1 MSKGKK
7 RYLSDLKPGESGYIL
22 RIEGYGA
29 FRKRIVEMGFIKGKR
44 VDVIKQA
51 PLNDPMEYQIMG
63 YNISLRKSEAKL
75 IEVAD
80 QQLFEEIV
88 NVDLRGRRREGRRCG
103 MGAGMGKGRGRG
115 IKRREVESEECPYA
129 GERRMDGSGKGRGN
143 RCIHIALVGNPNS
156 GKTTLFNKITGSHE
170 RVGNYGGVTV
180 EAKRG
185 KIERL
190 GYTFDFVDL
199 PGTYSITEY
208 TPEELYVR
216 NWLFEDKPDIVINV
230 IDSSNLERN
239 LYLTTQ
245 LIDMGATTVIAL
257 NMFDELKAKGV
268 KLNYQKLG
276 ELMGIPMVPTIA
288 SKGFGTNALLEKVVE
303 VYEGREESIREIEVN
318 HGHILESAIEELVE
332 LLDSVEE
339 PLPNISNRY
348 LAVKLIEKD
357 LVVRALLEKSSQYS
371 KIEAL
376 SNKLVERVEEQFKE
390 SSESALTDAKYGF
403 IEGALK
409 ECITHKERGGRK
421 IANLDDLLTH
431 KKFGLPIFIF
441 FMWLMFQATFT
452 LGEYPMELIEAGVA
466 SLGSLMSNILSEGPL
481 RDLIVDGVIEGVG
494 GVIVFLPNILILFFF
509 ISFMEDSGYMA
520 RAAFIMDKVMH
531 KVGLHGKSF
540 IPLIMG
546 FGCNVPAVMATRT
559 LESRNDRI
567 LTMLLIP
574 FISCSA
580 KLPLYVLLISAF
592 FPKNQGLVLFAIYS
606 IGIVIAIFS
615 ALILKRVAFK
625 KRDVPF
631 VMELPPYR
639 IPTLKSTLR
648 HMWNK
653 AQQYVKKMGSIIL
666 IASIII
672 WALGYFPR
680 DFQEKTAIENRIAN
694 LQESGT
700 LSKNEKSIAIKELQ
714 GELESKRMEN
724 SYIGRLGHSIEPI
737 IAPLGFDWKMGVSI
751 ISGLP
756 AKEIVVSSMSVLYQA
771 SDATGT
777 ESLIEQLRLQVHRS
791 GPNAGKRV
799 FTPLVAFGFM
809 LFILVYFP
817 CIATI
822 ASIAKESNW
831 RWALFALLYTTIL
844 AWLLAFLLNNIGSLF
859 VT

>member
-1 MSKGKK
+1 MSNAKK
-7 RYLSDLKPGESGYIL
+7 RYLSDLNPGESGYIV
-22 RIEGYGA
+22 RIKGYGA
-29 FRKRIVEMGFIKGKR
+29 FRKRIVEMGFIRGKR

-63 YNISLRKSEAKL
+63 YNISLRRSEAEL
-75 IEVAD
+75 IEVVD
-80 QQLFEEIV
+80 SSLYNEIV
-88 NVDLRGRRREGRRCG
+88 KIDLHAPHEHGKGCGRGL
-103 MGAGMGKGRGRG
+103 GKGRGGRG
-115 IKRREVESEECPYA
+115 RGWKEGECERGRE
-129 GERRMDGSGKGRGN
+129 RKLDGSGKGRGN
-143 RCIHIALVGNPNS
+143 RCIHVALVGNPNS

-185 KIERL
+185 KIDKL
-190 GYTFDFVDL
+190 GYNFDFVDL

-208 TPEELYVR
+208 SPEELYVR

-245 LIDMGATTVIAL
+245 LIDMGVTVVIAL
-257 NMFDELKAKGV
+257 NMYDELKQKGV

-288 SKGFGTNALLEKVVE
+288 SKGFGTDTLLEKIVE
-303 VYEGREESIREIEVN
+303 IYEGKEESVREIDVN
-318 HGHILESAIEELVE
+318 HGHILEGAIEELEE
-332 LLDSVEE
+332 LLDGVDG
-339 PLPNISNRY
+339 LPTHISNRY
-348 LAVKLIEKD
+348 LAIKLLEKD
-357 LVVRALLEKSSQYS
+357 LVVRALLE
-371 KIEAL
+371 
-376 SNKLVERVEEQFKE
+376 SNPKFEEIKELNTKLIDRIEEQFKE

-409 ECITHKERGGRK
+409 ECITQKEREGRK

-452 LGEYPMELIEAGVA
+452 LGEYPMELIEHGVA
-466 SLGSLMSNILSEGPL
+466 SLGALMSNILPEGPL
-481 RDLIVDGVIEGVG
+481 HDLIVDGVIEGVG

-592 FPKNQGLVLFAIYS
+592 FPKNQGLVLFGIYS
-606 IGIVIAIFS
+606 IGIVIAILS
-615 ALILKRVAFK
+615 ALLLKRVAFK
-625 KRDVPF
+625 KRDIPF

-639 IPTLKSTLR
+639 IPTFKSTLR

-666 IASIII
+666 VASIIV

-680 DFQEKTAIENRIAN
+680 TFKDGEQISRQIEYI
-694 LQESGT
+694 SHD
-700 LSKNEKSIAIKELQ
+700 LSLSENQRASEVKELQ
-714 GELESKRMEN
+714 TELEAKRMEN
-724 SYIGRLGHSIEPI
+724 SYIGRLGHFIEPI
-737 IAPLGFDWKMGVSI
+737 IQPLGFDWKMGVSI

-777 ESLIEQLRLQVHRS
+777 ESLIEQLRSQVHRS
-791 GPNAGKRV
+791 GPKAGERV

-844 AWLLAFLLNNIGSLF
+844 AWILAFLLNNIGSLF
-859 VT
+859 V